1 MSATVEVSHLR
12 KQLRN
17 RNALLTGI
25 FLQFVVLP
33 FLGFAVVK
41 ALNMSSAMGITLLVV
56 TSSPGGS
63 YSNWW
68 CSMFNADLALSVTMT
83 AISTMMSV
91 LMLPVN
97 LVIYATSSYSGAV
110 VKSLDW
116 VSLFVSLV
124 VVISAIGL
132 GLLCSYKIH
141 SHKFN
146 LFANKL
152 GNLAGISLVVFSA
165 LITSTDKDAELWDR
179 DWKFYLGVAS
189 PCVLGLVIA
198 NMMTS
203 CFKLVKPER
212 VTVSVECCYQNIG
225 IATSV
230 AITMF
235 EGDEQAEAIGVPL
248 FYGIVEAVVLGIYCI
263 AAWKLDWTKA
273 PRDES
278 FCVVIFNSYEV
289 EEAEMHDVDAIEV
302 VLGVPKD
309 GLPTD
314 LIFQFDEEEGYTID
328 DGSLITVSYPPTPEQ
343 SINGHNPAAGCH
355 DDEER
360 KIEEEACDLELHP
373 VRVGD
378 RLEKIISEDETTG
391 SSQEDS
397 RSASSPPNTE
407 KPESVRQDLEISN
420 ISSTDSDGE
429 GAAVAASPLGVDGTQ
444 RCPHP
449 APPDEPHSGI
459 PVTPKENKSVFRS
472 RAKGEYSSIL
482 LASPDNSNIVQ
493 SMSDGY
499 QCREG
504 HAAMP
509 MSEEGRQ
516 ATSSDDTNTHASA
529 PDRLGRAVAA
539 LPRVPFAGAKSAKYK
554 KAVALDEDGQY
565 LPADEDQKEPSENTN
580 TKGAESYELLT
591 PVDNTEQPGP
601 PTPPVHSPTS
611 TTTNE
616 HAIG

>member
-1 MSATVEVSHLR
+1 MSATVEVTHLR

-83 AISTMMSV
+83 AISTLMSV
-91 LMLPVN
+91 IMLPVN
-97 LVIYATSSYSGAV
+97 LVIYATSSYSGSV

-124 VVISAIGL
+124 VVISAIGI

-146 LFANKL
+146 SFANKL
-152 GNLAGISLVVFSA
+152 GNVAGISLVVFSA

-203 CFKLVKPER
+203 CFKLLKPER

-248 FYGIVEAVVLGIYCI
+248 FYGIVEAVVLGVYCI
-263 AAWKLDWTKA
+263 AAWKLGWTKA

-278 FCVVIFNSYEV
+278 FCVVIFHSYEV
-289 EEAEMHDVDAIEV
+289 EEDIMHDVDAIEV

-309 GLPTD
+309 GLPSD
-314 LIFQFDEEEGYTID
+314 LIFQSSEEGYTID
-328 DGSLITVSYPPTPEQ
+328 DGSLVTISYPPTPEQ
-343 SINGHNPAAGCH
+343 SINGHNPAASH

-360 KIEEEACDLELHP
+360 KDEEEACDLELHP

-378 RLEKIISEDETTG
+378 RLEKILSEDETTG
-391 SSQEDS
+391 SSHEDICS
-397 RSASSPPNTE
+397 TSSPLGTRE
-407 KPESVRQDLEISN
+407 PENARQDLQISN
-420 ISSTDSDGE
+420 ISSIDSDGE
-429 GAAVAASPLGVDGTQ
+429 AAAVAASPVGVDGTQ

-472 RAKGEYSSIL
+472 KSKGEYSSVL
-482 LASPDNSNIVQ
+482 LTSPDHSDIMQ

-509 MSEEGRQ
+509 MSEEARHAQ
-516 ATSSDDTNTHASA
+516 SFDDSKTQTSA

-539 LPRVPFAGAKSAKYK
+539 IPRVPFTGAKNAKYK
-554 KAVALDEDGQY
+554 KAMALDEEDDQY
-565 LPADEDQKEPSENTN
+565 LPADDDQNEPSENINTN
-580 TKGAESYELLT
+580 RAER
-591 PVDNTEQPGP
+591 
-601 PTPPVHSPTS
+601 
-611 TTTNE
+611 
-616 HAIG
+616 